1 MNKMKRILTIV
12 LTLALIVTMMPM
24 NLTNVN
30 AKSTTRLSSKKIVLQ
45 VGKTKKLKVKNKP
58 AGVKVVWKSSKKK
71 VATVSKKGKV
81 KAKKPGKTT
90 ITAKVGKKKYKC
102 KVIVK
107 RKNSIKVTKPSDN
120 NNSVINQVT
129 TKSEPSQIVTTKA
142 EVKTTKTETTKKND
156 STTVKPT
163 VAPTAK
169 PTVAPTTVAPT
180 AKPTV
185 APTLK
190 PTVKPTTVAPTTV
203 APTAKPT
210 VAPTLKPT
218 AKPTTVAP
226 TTANGNVDE
235 SIKAPEGLVHAPGEG
250 LPYHF
255 AWAAVDGAD
264 GYNVYIDGVYVTK
277 VTENVADLDASMFTK
292 GAGEYTV
299 GVATVK
305 ENKTSAITSIKYTYA
320 GSGQPATTKVSVT
333 TPVAPVTTT
342 VAPVAT
348 TVAPVTTPS
357 VPGQD
362 VDESIKAPEGLVWAG
377 NANLP
382 YYFAWAKAVDIDS
395 YNVYVDGTLVA
406 NVVDGSV
413 NLNESVFTKGSGE
426 YAIGIAAVKGNKTSV
441 ITSIKYTYAGS
452 GQPATTKAPE
462 PSTAKPTDV
471 TVAPTAKPTVAPTTV
486 APTTVAPTLKPTAKP
501 TTVAPTTAN
510 GNVDESIKA
519 PEGLVWAGNANLPYY
534 FAWAK
539 ADGIDSYNVYVDG
552 TLVANVV
559 DGSVNLN
566 ESVFTK
572 GSGEYAIGIAAVKG
586 NKTSVITSIKYT
598 YAGSGQPATT
608 KAPEPSTAKP
618 TDVTVAPT
626 APGQDVD
633 ESIKAPE
640 GLVWAGN
647 ANLPYYFAWAPVVD
661 VDSYNV
667 YVDGVYATNVNGN
680 SVNLEKSV
688 FTKGSGEYTVGV
700 AAVKGNKVSNITS
713 IKYTYTG
720 DGAITTTKAPEAQ
733 PTAAPTTVA
742 PTAKPTVAPTTA
754 KPTTIPKET
763 TNISF
768 TTDSS
773 IEKPFGLDVSQA
785 SVGYVNVVWGRGTID
800 CYNVYV
806 DGERRRTGIS
816 AQALKLPV
824 YTEGTHTIAI
834 TTVVGKRESERLEAQ
849 IQITG
854 TGEKETEPETC
865 PEELKPQL
873 KKNVPLKDD
882 RIAIELN
889 NKTNGKYSD
898 SEIYWCILGNNANNQ
913 LCYMDKDGN
922 MIPASESLNTV
933 EVNGTKYAN
942 IYHTLA
948 ESDHVYAPTIR
959 SGRMYLSYG
968 KPVYVKFNGSTG
980 YAGPDLNNPGDVN
993 ANTLFEFAEFTIEG
1007 KHYWG
1012 NTTRVD
1018 YFCFPMV
1025 TRLIGGSL
1033 YGGYD
1038 NVVGDVGTRDEIFNA
1053 FKNEVPNEYKSLV
1066 RDDRIIAPCKSTF
1079 NVGKINGN
1087 YFDNYIN
1094 EFWNKYANE
1103 DLRFSSESGRFVGR
1117 VVGNQMRFTREGDST
1132 VYYVDKPNTQEV
1144 LEGKGAFDRGN
1155 GVEKAIEAQL
1165 CAAFNRGVATE
1176 PENWYTPSK
1185 YYKNSV
1191 SNFYAGFFHEHSVLG
1206 KAYGFC
1212 YDDVN
1217 DQSTLLQYDKADALV
1232 IDLKW

>member
-1 MNKMKRILTIV
+1 MNKMKRILTVV
-12 LTLALIVTMMPM
+12 LTLALLITMMPS
-24 NLTNVN
+24 NLTGVN
-30 AKSTTRLSSKKIVLQ
+30 AKTVTKLSSKKIVLQ

-58 AGVKVVWKSSKKK
+58 VGVKVTWKSSKKK

-81 KAKKPGKTT
+81 KAKKAGKTT

-102 KVIVK
+102 RVIVRNK
-107 RKNSIKVTKPSDN
+107 TNNVSQNVTKPANDN
-120 NNSVINQVT
+120 QNVT
-129 TKSEPSQIVTTKA
+129 NKVTVTKA
-142 EVKTTKTETTKKND
+142 EGTTVRPITTTKPEGTTVRPITTTKPEGTTVRPTSTTKPEGTTLRPTTTTKPEGTTVRPTTTTKPEGTTVRPITTTKPEGTTVRPTTTTKPEETT
-156 STTVKPT
+156 VRPT
-163 VAPTAK
+163 EP
-169 PTVAPTTVAPT
+169 
-180 AKPTV
+180 
-185 APTLK
+185 
-190 PTVKPTTVAPTTV
+190 
-203 APTAKPT
+203 
-210 VAPTLKPT
+210 
-218 AKPTTVAP
+218 
-226 TTANGNVDE
+226 NVDND
-235 SIKAPEGLVHAPGEG
+235 IQAPVGLIHAPGEG

-292 GAGEYTV
+292 GAVEYTV
-299 GVATVK
+299 GIATVK
-305 ENKTSAITSIKYTYA
+305 GDKVSAITSVKYTYDGNGA
-320 GSGQPATTKVSVT
+320 QATTNVS
-333 TPVAPVTTT
+333 
-342 VAPVAT
+342 VAT
-348 TVAPVTTPS
+348 TVASVTTPS

-377 NANLP
+377 N
-382 YYFAWAKAVDIDS
+382 
-395 YNVYVDGTLVA
+395 
-406 NVVDGSV
+406 
-413 NLNESVFTKGSGE
+413 
-426 YAIGIAAVKGNKTSV
+426 
-441 ITSIKYTYAGS
+441 
-452 GQPATTKAPE
+452 
-462 PSTAKPTDV
+462 TD
-471 TVAPTAKPTVAPTTV
+471 
-486 APTTVAPTLKPTAKP
+486 
-501 TTVAPTTAN
+501 
-510 GNVDESIKA
+510 
-519 PEGLVWAGNANLPYY
+519 LPYY

-586 NKTSVITSIKYT
+586 NKTSAITSIKYT

-626 APGQDVD
+626 APGQDID
-633 ESIKAPE
+633 ESIQAPV

-647 ANLPYYFAWAPVVD
+647 ADLPYYFAWAPVVD

-667 YVDGVYATNVNGN
+667 YVDGVYATNVSAS
-680 SVNLEKSV
+680 SVNLDKAV
-688 FTKGSGEYTVGV
+688 FTKGSGEYTIGV
-700 AAVKGNKVSNITS
+700 ASVKNNKISSITS
-713 IKYTYTG
+713 IKYTYAESG
-720 DGAITTTKAPEAQ
+720 QSATTKAPEV
-733 PTAAPTTVA
+733 PTVAPTTV
-742 PTAKPTVAPTTA
+742 KPTTA
-754 KPTTIPKET
+754 KPTTKPKET
-763 TNISF
+763 TTIAF
-768 TTDSS
+768 TTDGS

-785 SVGYVNVVWGRGTID
+785 SVGYVNIVWGRGTID

-816 AQALKLPV
+816 AQSLKLPV

-834 TTVVGKRESERLEAQ
+834 TTVVGTRESEKLEVQVA
-849 IQITG
+849 ITG

-873 KKNVPLKDD
+873 KKNVPLRDD

-898 SEIYWCILGNNANNQ
+898 SEIYWCILGNNENNQ

-1007 KHYWG
+1007 KNYWG

-1038 NVVGDVGTRDEIFNA
+1038 NVVGDIGTRDEIFTA

-1079 NVGKINGN
+1079 NVGQDNGN

-1103 DLRFSSESGRFVGR
+1103 DLRFSSESGSFVGR

-1176 PENWYTPSK
+1176 PDKWYTPSQ

-1191 SNFYAGFFHEHSVLG
+1191 ANFYAGFFHEHSVLG

-1217 DQSTLLQYDKADALV
+1217 DQSTLLQYNKADALV

>member
-156 STTVKPT
+156 STTVKPTVAPTT

-382 YYFAWAKAVDIDS
+382 YYFAWAKA
-395 YNVYVDGTLVA
+395 
-406 NVVDGSV
+406 
-413 NLNESVFTKGSGE
+413 
-426 YAIGIAAVKGNKTSV
+426 
-441 ITSIKYTYAGS
+441 
-452 GQPATTKAPE
+452 
-462 PSTAKPTDV
+462 
-471 TVAPTAKPTVAPTTV
+471 
-486 APTTVAPTLKPTAKP
+486 
-501 TTVAPTTAN
+501 
-510 GNVDESIKA
+510 
-519 PEGLVWAGNANLPYY
+519 
-534 FAWAK
+534 
-539 ADGIDSYNVYVDG
+539 DGIDSYNVYVDG

-626 APGQDVD
+626 APGQDID
-633 ESIKAPE
+633 ESIQAPE

-647 ANLPYYFAWAPVVD
+647 ADLPYYFAWAPVVD

-667 YVDGVYATNVNGN
+667 YIDGAYVTNVSGN

-713 IKYTYTG
+713 VKYTYTG

-873 KKNVPLKDD
+873 KENVPLRDD

-898 SEIYWCILGNNANNQ
+898 SEIYWCIVGNNANNQ

-968 KPVYVKFNGSTG
+968 KPVYVKFVGSTG

>member
-163 VAPTAK
+163 VAPTTVAPTAK

-180 AKPTV
+180 TAKPTVAPTTV

-190 PTVKPTTVAPTTV
+190 PTVKPTTVAPT
-203 APTAKPT
+203 T

-333 TPVAPVTTT
+333 TTVAPVTTT

-382 YYFAWAKAVDIDS
+382 YYFAWAKAVD
-395 YNVYVDGTLVA
+395 
-406 NVVDGSV
+406 
-413 NLNESVFTKGSGE
+413 
-426 YAIGIAAVKGNKTSV
+426 
-441 ITSIKYTYAGS
+441 
-452 GQPATTKAPE
+452 
-462 PSTAKPTDV
+462 
-471 TVAPTAKPTVAPTTV
+471 
-486 APTTVAPTLKPTAKP
+486 
-501 TTVAPTTAN
+501 
-510 GNVDESIKA
+510 
-519 PEGLVWAGNANLPYY
+519 
-534 FAWAK
+534 
-539 ADGIDSYNVYVDG
+539 IDSYNVYVDG

-713 IKYTYTG
+713 VKYTYTG

-873 KKNVPLKDD
+873 KENVPLRDD

-898 SEIYWCILGNNANNQ
+898 SEIYWCIVGNNANNQ

-968 KPVYVKFNGSTG
+968 KPVYVKFVGSTG

>member
-30 AKSTTRLSSKKIVLQ
+30 ARTTTRLSSKKIVLQ

-102 KVIVK
+102 KVVVK
-107 RKNSIKVTKPSDN
+107 RNNSIKVTKPSDN

-163 VAPTAK
+163 VAPTLK
-169 PTVAPTTVAPT
+169 PTVAPTTVA
-180 AKPTV
+180 
-185 APTLK
+185 
-190 PTVKPTTVAPTTV
+190 
-203 APTAKPT
+203 
-210 VAPTLKPT
+210 
-218 AKPTTVAP
+218 PTTVAP

-235 SIKAPEGLVHAPGEG
+235 SIQAPVGLIHAPGEG

-292 GAGEYTV
+292 GAAEYTV
-299 GVATVK
+299 GIATVK
-305 ENKTSAITSIKYTYA
+305 GDKISAITSVKYTYD
-320 GSGQPATTKVSVT
+320 GGVQATTT
-333 TPVAPVTTT
+333 VAPVATT

-362 VDESIKAPEGLVWAG
+362 
-377 NANLP
+377 
-382 YYFAWAKAVDIDS
+382 
-395 YNVYVDGTLVA
+395 
-406 NVVDGSV
+406 
-413 NLNESVFTKGSGE
+413 
-426 YAIGIAAVKGNKTSV
+426 
-441 ITSIKYTYAGS
+441 
-452 GQPATTKAPE
+452 
-462 PSTAKPTDV
+462 
-471 TVAPTAKPTVAPTTV
+471 
-486 APTTVAPTLKPTAKP
+486 
-501 TTVAPTTAN
+501 
-510 GNVDESIKA
+510 VDESIKA

-586 NKTSVITSIKYT
+586 NKTSAITSIKYT

-626 APGQDVD
+626 APGQDID
-633 ESIKAPE
+633 ESIQAPA
-640 GLVWAGN
+640 GLVYAGN
-647 ANLPYYFAWAPVVD
+647 TDLPYYFAWGAVSD

-667 YVDGVYATNVNGN
+667 YVDGVYATNVSAS
-680 SVNLEKSV
+680 SVNLDKAV
-688 FTKGSGEYTVGV
+688 FTKGSGEYTIGV
-700 AAVKGNKVSNITS
+700 ASVKNNKISSITS
-713 IKYTYTG
+713 IKYTYAESG
-720 DGAITTTKAPEAQ
+720 QPATTKAPEPSTAK
-733 PTAAPTTVA
+733 PTDVTVA
-742 PTAKPTVAPTTA
+742 PTAPGQDIDESIQAPAGLVYAGNTDLPYYFAWGAVSDVDSYNVYVDGVYATNVSASSVNLDKAVFTKGSGEYTIGVASVKNNKISSITSIKYTYAESGQPATTKAPEVPTVAPTTV

-763 TNISF
+763 TTIAF

-785 SVGYVNVVWGRGTID
+785 SVGYVNIVWGRGTID

-816 AQALKLPV
+816 AQSLKLPV

-834 TTVVGKRESERLEAQ
+834 TTVVGTRESEKLEVQVA
-849 IQITG
+849 ITG

-873 KKNVPLKDD
+873 KKNVPLRDD

-898 SEIYWCILGNNANNQ
+898 SEIYWCILGNNENNQ

-1007 KHYWG
+1007 KNYWG

-1038 NVVGDVGTRDEIFNA
+1038 NVVGDIGTRDEIFTA

-1079 NVGKINGN
+1079 NVGQDNGN

-1103 DLRFSSESGRFVGR
+1103 DLRFSSESGSFVGR

-1176 PENWYTPSK
+1176 PDKWYTPSQ

-1191 SNFYAGFFHEHSVLG
+1191 ANFYAGFFHEHSVLG

-1217 DQSTLLQYDKADALV
+1217 DQSTLLQYNKADALV

>member
-156 STTVKPT
+156 STTVKPTVAPTT

-333 TPVAPVTTT
+333 T
-342 VAPVAT
+342 

-471 TVAPTAKPTVAPTTV
+471 TVAPTAP
-486 APTTVAPTLKPTAKP
+486 
-501 TTVAPTTAN
+501 
-510 GNVDESIKA
+510 GQDIDESIQA
-519 PEGLVWAGNANLPYY
+519 PEGLVWAGNA
-534 FAWAK
+534 
-539 ADGIDSYNVYVDG
+539 D
-552 TLVANVV
+552 
-559 DGSVNLN
+559 
-566 ESVFTK
+566 
-572 GSGEYAIGIAAVKG
+572 
-586 NKTSVITSIKYT
+586 
-598 YAGSGQPATT
+598 
-608 KAPEPSTAKP
+608 
-618 TDVTVAPT
+618 
-626 APGQDVD
+626 
-633 ESIKAPE
+633 
-640 GLVWAGN
+640 
-647 ANLPYYFAWAPVVD
+647 LPYYFAWAPVVD

-667 YVDGVYATNVNGN
+667 YIDGAYVTNVSGN

-713 IKYTYTG
+713 VKYTYTG

-873 KKNVPLKDD
+873 KENVPLRDD

-898 SEIYWCILGNNANNQ
+898 SEIYWCIVGNNANNQ

-968 KPVYVKFNGSTG
+968 KPVYVKFVGSTG

-1176 PENWYTPSK
+1176 PENWYTPSQ

-1191 SNFYAGFFHEHSVLG
+1191 ANFYAGFFHEHSVLG

-1217 DQSTLLQYDKADALV
+1217 DQSTLLQYNKADALV